1 MVSNGTPLGQM
12 VIQLDLDSTKVG
24 DAMTRVKNQLR
35 NFEKQIKAQKGLSDY
50 YKTGG
55 EAAKAFAKQKEVLN
69 KAIQTQSQ
77 VLQKLKKSYDDEIA
91 ANGEMSKKAQRLAGH
106 IEDGNAKLARFAI
119 ELQEVA
125 KHSYLASSKLNAFG
139 DKMLNFSRGAQKIE
153 NGLNTVSQ
161 RTQAL
166 SLAIFGGMALSAKAA
181 MDFESAFTGVTKTVD
196 ETASMT
202 YGRLATGIREM
213 AKELPSS
220 AAEIS
225 KVAEVAGQLGIKADD
240 VLAFTR
246 VMIDM
251 GNSTNLSAEDAAVA
265 IAKFQNIVQMAP
277 GDVSRLGSVI
287 VHLGNNMATTE
298 RDITDMGLRL
308 ASTGKLVGLTE
319 PQIMAL
325 AATLSAVGMEA
336 EAGGSAMSRVMQK
349 LNTAVAEGEEKLSS
363 YAAVAGMTAEEFAQT
378 WKTKPTVAITEF
390 LKGMG
395 RVKDAGGDVTQTL
408 KDLGVNSIREI
419 DSLQRLA
426 GAGNLLTEALEHA
439 NEAWSEGDKLSIEA
453 QKRYETTASKMEIA
467 KNKVTDLAI
476 TLGGPLLDAF
486 LDILDASEPII
497 DDISEMAKK
506 FSELDKGTQRSI
518 INMALMVGA
527 ISPVS
532 KAMSSVVGTV
542 SDLTGGIGNL
552 AKKLA
557 NIDADKA
564 GSLAIQGIGDAAI
577 GTNTNL
583 GSLVST
589 ASILGSTPTWGVV
602 LGGAVLAA
610 LGYIAVEAT
619 NAENRT
625 KLWGT
630 EVNKVQAGELT
641 QLKEKVDDTTKSME
655 LFADGA
661 VEDIKEVE
669 KSVKDLT
676 DSIIALTDEELA
688 KDIEL
693 AEKLGLSESVVN
705 VLKQNAD
712 KSKTYVQQLSSDIL
726 AIYQKHGND
735 HSKLNAEERAM
746 VNDHMNAMIQEQL
759 RIQGYGK
766 EEQLAIIRAMNGE
779 VSQLNDTQL
788 RKAIE
793 TTKTW
798 MADEKTLYLQRKEDL
813 IQLRDSITGT
823 DEDSVQAR
831 REINEQLLALESEYT
846 AKMESFQERYIRLR
860 RQTYEADKEAFVNA
874 GKTAEEFDALLAE
887 ELKGYGITLEE
898 FKRLS
903 LNATEEIGR
912 NYKLLGK
919 EVVGMTEE
927 ARQANQQWRALIW
940 DEQKADLKTNA
951 PEEIQ
956 KALAAEGG
964 WEKLEFILK
973 NATIESNA
981 KQMIA
986 DALIA
991 SGQWDSLQPEQKE
1004 LVVKGDKVL
1013 ETIYLS
1019 KENLEAWNSIPLETK
1034 QLLMESEQFMSDS
1047 KLAEEVLQAWNE
1059 MSPETKRFISESE
1072 GFKTDVQV
1080 AIDKI
1085 LEWNRTSPIE
1095 KYLLAKDRVERE
1107 ALEKLDEWNSL
1118 PIELKEL
1125 LLKTEAFMSDSQKAK
1140 DILIAWQEMPNAEK
1154 KLLLKDEEF
1163 LSSAETAIKKI
1174 EEWNS
1179 LSPIDKYLRTK
1190 DEVTDTALQKIQDWN
1205 AVEPKVQELFLND
1218 ERFTSNLENARY
1230 AIFNWNNTD
1239 PKVQELFANNEFFMA
1254 DAGAAMRL
1262 LEIWNT
1268 MDPKV
1273 QELLLNNEIFMANSD
1288 LAMQV
1293 LYKWDS
1299 YSPKMKE
1306 LIAQDLTGHATESA
1320 QGRIDRVLQ
1329 YKPIDIIAV
1338 DETNPATSSA
1348 THNVN
1353 AIYQFNPIA
1362 INAQDNASWIAEN
1375 VRNQIYS
1382 IPTERTTVLR
1392 VVRVGEHNPM
1402 DGPAATAF
1410 TGTNYHP
1417 GGLALVND
1425 QIGPMYKELITL
1437 PTGESFIPKG
1447 RNVLLDLPRGTKVL
1461 NASRTLNLME
1471 KIGVKSYAQGV
1482 GYPEDARIFKDIERY
1497 NAQNAKNTVVV
1508 SSNDT
1513 ASVKLLR
1520 EILNVLKAIEDKD
1533 VDGVGDVYLGSDKVG
1548 SIIDR
1553 YQKNN
1558 EWLMNS
1564 MRGVST

>member
-106 IEDGNAKLARFAI
+106 IEDGNAKLVRFAI

-125 KHSYLASSKLNAFG
+125 KQSYLASSKLSMFG
-139 DKMLNFSRGAQKIE
+139 DKMLNFSKGAQNIE

-166 SLAIFGGMALSAKAA
+166 SLAIFGGMTLSAKAA

-277 GDVSRLGSVI
+277 DDVSRLGSVI

-325 AATLSAVGMEA
+325 AATLSSVGMEA

-395 RVKDAGGDVTQTL
+395 RVKEAGGDVTQTL

-426 GAGNLLTEALEHA
+426 GAGDLLTEALENA

-453 QKRYETTASKMEIA
+453 QKRYETTASKLEIA

-486 LDILDASEPII
+486 LDIIKVSEPII
-497 DDISEMAKK
+497 DDIAEMAKK
-506 FSELDKGTQRSI
+506 FSELDEGTQRHI

-532 KAMSSVVGTV
+532 KVMGSVVGTV

-583 GSLVST
+583 DSLVST

-602 LGGAVLAA
+602 LSGAVLAA

-630 EVNKVQAGELT
+630 EVDKVQAGELT

-693 AEKLGLSESVVN
+693 AEKLGLSDSVVN

-766 EEQLAIIRAMNGE
+766 EEQLAIVRAMNGE
-779 VSQLNDTQL
+779 LGQLNDTQL

-798 MADEKTLYLQRKEDL
+798 MADEKTLYLQQREDL
-813 IQLRDSITGT
+813 IRLRDSIKGS
-823 DEDSVQAR
+823 DEDSVRAR
-831 REINEQLLALESEYT
+831 QEVTEELLAIESEYT
-846 AKMESFQERYIRLR
+846 ARMESYKERYIQLR

-898 FKRLS
+898 FKQLS
-903 LNATEEIGR
+903 LNATEEVGR

-927 ARQANQQWRALIW
+927 ARQANKQWRELIW

-991 SGQWDSLQPEQKE
+991 SGQWDNLQPEQKE
-1004 LVVKGDKVL
+1004 LIVKGDKVL

-1019 KENLEAWNSIPLETK
+1019 NDLLNQWNALTPEQKALAVENLAAEPTMTAQQMI
-1034 QLLMESEQFMSDS
+1034 DS
-1047 KLAEEVLQAWNE
+1047 VRQVMPVELQAISKVLEPTLEAQATMDGLQDVTRFLKGENLTAT
-1059 MSPETKRFISESE
+1059 ETANAQSTLESL
-1072 GFKTDVQV
+1072 KDVTR
-1080 AIDKI
+1080 K
-1085 LEWNRTSPIE
+1085 
-1095 KYLLAKDRVERE
+1095 LLAS
-1107 ALEKLDEWNSL
+1107 NG
-1118 PIELKEL
+1118 
-1125 LLKTEAFMSDSQKAK
+1125 TQ
-1140 DILIAWQEMPNAEK
+1140 AEK
-1154 KLLLKDEEF
+1154 DAAQRTLDSLQDVTRVLNSRNATQAEKD
-1163 LSSAETAIKKI
+1163 AAQRTMD
-1174 EEWNS
+1174 S
-1179 LSPIDKYLRTK
+1179 LQDVLRYLR
-1190 DEVTDTALQKIQDWN
+1190 
-1205 AVEPKVQELFLND
+1205 
-1218 ERFTSNLENARY
+1218 
-1230 AIFNWNNTD
+1230 
-1239 PKVQELFANNEFFMA
+1239 A
-1254 DAGAAMRL
+1254 DDQITGAAA
-1262 LEIWNT
+1262 
-1268 MDPKV
+1268 
-1273 QELLLNNEIFMANSD
+1273 MARD
-1288 LAMQV
+1288 
-1293 LYKWDS
+1293 
-1299 YSPKMKE
+1299 
-1306 LIAQDLTGHATESA
+1306 T
-1320 QGRIDRVLQ
+1320 
-1329 YKPIDIIAV
+1329 
-1338 DETNPATSSA
+1338 
-1348 THNVN
+1348 
-1353 AIYQFNPIA
+1353 
-1362 INAQDNASWIAEN
+1362 
-1375 VRNQIYS
+1375 IYS
-1382 IPTERTTVLR
+1382 IPTYRETLIRAIY
-1392 VVRVGEHNPM
+1392 
-1402 DGPAATAF
+1402 DGPQMYATGANF
-1410 TGTNYHP
+1410 HP
-1417 GGLALVND
+1417 GGLAMVND
-1425 QIGPMYKELITL
+1425 QKGPLYKELITL
-1437 PTGESFIPKG
+1437 PSGESFIPEG
-1447 RNVLLDLPRGTKVL
+1447 RDVILPLPRGSKVL
-1461 NASRTLNLME
+1461 HASGTKRLMNRLGIPNYE
-1471 KIGVKSYAQGV
+1471 RGIGF
-1482 GYPEDARIFKDIERY
+1482 PEDARLFRD
-1497 NAQNAKNTVVV
+1497 
-1508 SSNDT
+1508 
-1513 ASVKLLR
+1513 
-1520 EILNVLKAIEDKD
+1520 
-1533 VDGVGDVYLGSDKVG
+1533 
-1548 SIIDR
+1548 IDR
-1553 YQKNN
+1553 YHQATASNHSTSITIDNRQVVELLK
-1558 EWLMNS
+1558 EILEAVSMNGNTELDIDFY
-1564 MRGVST
+1564 MGGRKWGEFVEEVTRTQAKQERIRMKTAVR